1 MKTLQEYLN
10 NMNESR
16 LSSRMR
22 GYITA
27 NLPHADYSNYSSFNE
42 IKKIADDIVKDLE
55 DNDYKVMHTIGH
67 NQYDCGVKKKDM
79 SWFAD
84 GLKNLDSFP
93 EPNNAGVITIQTE
106 YKYKN
111 RYNPTLQFRLINDT
125 GTGYCW
131 NAAEKRWIKAISR
144 YPKDVFED

>member
-22 GYITA
+22 GYMPVD
-27 NLPHADYSNYSSFNE
+27 LPHVDYPNYSNFNE
-42 IKKIADDIVKDLE
+42 IKKIAGDIVKDLE
-55 DNDYKVMHTIGH
+55 DNDYKVILTIR
-67 NQYDCGVKKKDM
+67 NLQYNCGVERKDL

-84 GLKNLDSFP
+84 GLKNLDSYP
-93 EPNNAGVITIQTE
+93 EPNNAGLIMIQTE

-111 RYNPTLQFRLINDT
+111 RYNPTIQFNLISDT

-131 NAAEKRWIKAISR
+131 NAAEKRWIKSISR

>member
-1 MKTLQEYLN
+1 MKTLQEYL

-22 GYITA
+22 GY
-27 NLPHADYSNYSSFNE
+27 NPVSLPHLDYSNYSNFNE
-42 IKKIADDIVKDLE
+42 IKKIAGDMAKDLE
-55 DNDYKVMHTIGH
+55 DNDYKVILTIR
-67 NQYDCGVKKKDM
+67 NLQYDCGVSKKDLR
-79 SWFAD
+79 WFAD

-93 EPNNAGVITIQTE
+93 EPNNANLIMFQTE

-111 RYNPTLQFRLINDT
+111 RYNPTIEFNLISDT

-131 NAAEKRWIKAISR
+131 NAVEKRWIKSISR
-144 YPKDVFED
+144 YPKSIFED